1 MQQELDW
8 VRRALADRMPS
19 KVAKATGLH
28 VNTITGIR
36 DGRIPDPR
44 ISTLNKLALYLVG
57 QGE

>member
-8 VRRALADRMPS
+8 VRKALSDRMPS
-19 KVAKATGLH
+19 RVAKATGLH
-28 VNTITGIR
+28 DNTIAGIR

-44 ISTLNKLALYLVG
+44 ISTLNKLALYLTE